1 MVSQVTAPFQSA
13 MDEAPICAPTCSAF
27 VDETTDNDREEITA
41 PDSSPGNS
49 TRTLY
54 DPPPCSNRYRKKKKK
69 KKKVIIDNAQE
80 LIYSSSSCSSPA
92 RLIHRGVNCK
102 RRRPKVLLV
111 QPRRVDCDFE
121 SVALLLGM
129 SFAAFVSQVLE
140 RQDMSSERMSVDH
153 LSMICTSAIRESLV
167 NVFGDKLDW
176 FLKKFEK
183 SFGST
188 LRTLRSIS
196 ESSARTGVN
205 FSSKRKEENI
215 TVDLTPDRK
224 RDGTSSS
231 SLEESSRTDAPVDQ
245 LSLIEEVNE
254 SVSDSLGRE
263 LALCRL
269 TDDVPSIAPRPV
281 GCHSNEVSVGTFERS
296 VVEQARSNDLR
307 TLEFGLALRKLKLK
321 ETQIALNC
329 ELNNLERSKLAMGI
343 SKASFKAE
351 KFKNQLEDTRQSEL
365 LKNCRDCLV
374 AGFLIMLVA
383 LSYGAYVYSYQRI
396 SEATSI
402 CTPTQD
408 SKSWWMPNPMAS
420 LNSGWHMLRCQVQVV
435 SRLAF
440 GGIMILAIA
449 YLLIQRSAT
458 SNQAM
463 PVTFIVLLLGV
474 ACGLAGKFCI
484 DTLGGSGLHWL
495 MFWEIM
501 CSMHLC
507 ANLFTSA
514 LFLILQGPVE
524 VSQGKNR
531 HSILPYWIRRAV
543 FYALLLVFLPLLCG
557 LIPFAGVGAWKDHFF
572 LLVTELIAADGY

>member
-1 MVSQVTAPFQSA
+1 
-13 MDEAPICAPTCSAF
+13 MDEAPICAPSCSAF

-69 KKKVIIDNAQE
+69 KKKKVITDNAQE
-80 LIYSSSSCSSPA
+80 LIYSSSSCSSLA

-140 RQDMSSERMSVDH
+140 KQDMSSERMSIDH

-205 FSSKRKEENI
+205 FSSKRKEEKI
-215 TVDLTPDRK
+215 TMDLTLDRK

-231 SLEESSRTDAPVDQ
+231 SLEESSRTNPPVDQ
-245 LSLIEEVNE
+245 LSLIEEVSE
-254 SVSDSLGRE
+254 SVSDPLGRE

-269 TDDVPSIAPRPV
+269 TDDVASIAPRPV
-281 GCHSNEVSVGTFERS
+281 GCRSNEVSVGTFERS
-296 VVEQARSNDLR
+296 VVEQARSNDLK

-321 ETQIALNC
+321 ETQIAVNC
-329 ELNNLERSKLAMGI
+329 ELNNLEKSKLAMGI

-351 KFKNQLEDTRQSEL
+351 KFKNQLEDTRHSEL
-365 LKNCRDCLV
+365 LKNCIDCLV
-374 AGFLIMLVA
+374 AGFLIMSVS

-402 CTPTQD
+402 CTPSTQASTAPSSCYGLEILVDAKSHGIFELRVAYVKVSSSSCEPVGVRCDHD
-408 SKSWWMPNPMAS
+408 SCNSLLATPTLSYFKSGNASYFYRLVAWSSLRFSWEVLHRHTGRKRIALAHVLGDHVLNALMCKSFYINTVYDLTRAGRGFSTEKSS
-420 LNSGWHMLRCQVQVV
+420 LN
-435 SRLAF
+435 
-440 GGIMILAIA
+440 LAILDSPCCILHPPD
-449 YLLIQRSAT
+449 YISA
-458 SNQAM
+458 
-463 PVTFIVLLLGV
+463 IVV
-474 ACGLAGKFCI
+474 WT
-484 DTLGGSGLHWL
+484 DT
-495 MFWEIM
+495 I
-501 CSMHLC
+501 C
-507 ANLFTSA
+507 
-514 LFLILQGPVE
+514 
-524 VSQGKNR
+524 
-531 HSILPYWIRRAV
+531 
-543 FYALLLVFLPLLCG
+543 
-557 LIPFAGVGAWKDHFF
+557 
-572 LLVTELIAADGY
+572 